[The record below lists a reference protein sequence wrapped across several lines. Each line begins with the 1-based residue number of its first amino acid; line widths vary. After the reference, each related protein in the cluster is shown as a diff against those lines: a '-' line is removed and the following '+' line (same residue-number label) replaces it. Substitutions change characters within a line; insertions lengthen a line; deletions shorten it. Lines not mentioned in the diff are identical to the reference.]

1 MITKIS
7 HVGIA
12 VGSLEERLA
21 FWAQALGMELAGIEE
36 VSSEKVKVAM
46 LPAGRSRVELLE
58 PTSEDSAIAKHLA
71 RRGEGIHHI
80 ALEVENIE
88 EAVERLVRMGVTP
101 IGEAPRDGAEGTRV
115 AFLHP
120 RDAGGV
126 LVELVEAEPAPGEE
140 EREIAA
146 GAVVLLYLRD
156 PQEKLWGLLHRLD
169 PAGVVIEG
177 IDLASFD
184 DWISQLEKDEESVVG
199 PSVLFLP
206 MARIEKVM
214 LDRPSGN
221 IPSLAERFERRT
233 GSKVTEVL
241 GQED

>member
-1 MITKIS
+1 MITKIT
-7 HVGIA
+7 HIGIA

-21 FWAQALGMELAGIEE
+21 FWAQALGMELAGIES
-36 VSSEKVKVAM
+36 VASEKVKVAM
-46 LPAGRSRVELLE
+46 LPAGSSRIELLE
-58 PTSEDSAIAKHLA
+58 PISEDSAVAKHLA
-71 RRGEGIHHI
+71 KRGEGIHHL
-80 ALEVENIE
+80 AFEVADIE
-88 EAVERLVRMGVTP
+88 QAVERLERMGVAP
-101 IGEAPRDGAEGTRV
+101 VGEAPRAGAEGKRV

-120 RDAGGV
+120 RDTGGV
-126 LVELVEAEPAPGEE
+126 LVELVEGETAGGRDE
-140 EREIAA
+140 TEITA
-146 GAVVLLYLRD
+146 GSVVLLYLRD

-169 PAGVVIEG
+169 PSGVVIEG

-184 DWISQLEKDEESVVG
+184 DWISQVEKDEESVVG

-233 GSKVTEVL
+233 GRKVAEVL
-241 GQED
+241 NRGE